1 MSVDDVAD
9 DASDVGAVRVSSS
22 PPPFALPPPPLPP
35 PHAVADVP
43 FIVDQFICSPT
54 VETCAI
60 CSDSR

>member
-1 MSVDDVAD
+1 MSVDDE
-9 DASDVGAVRVSSS
+9 SMITERFWCCFSSP

-60 CSDSR
+60 CSDS